1 MGLVNLGQTE
11 LGPLYHSIFRNL
23 ETNFHKMFYT
33 SVRMSQEQEKPNTGL
48 HLLNEHSFSSEFSIT
63 EQDLNAERAYAE
75 RRRRQIENCARPL
88 EIRVD
93 NYVTAI
99 QSQALL
105 INDTRNVG
113 DLESLEI
120 LEDHLAGTS
129 EAGKTPTRDINT
141 ETWKNPYI
149 RAVFKNMQFENQTG
163 LLTLILDSQYA
174 DILLDEADKTN
185 ITTEKDAYL
194 FLLQLTFGWLL
205 NKTKAITF
213 DKSGTSISVQKID
226 RSGVPYVTHSLEVVD
241 AALGLKV
248 LSVVEVLTA
257 LLHDIKEKGAKFN
270 FNLET
275 FVYEVFAITLEDFEK
290 RLGALGTLLSVT
302 VDILTEM
309 ELGDT
314 YDQRLTPEEK
324 EAAFGNNYEGKM
336 SAEERA
342 TAETAVKNDLLSSD
356 SEYAK
361 EILQKLSTE
370 ARFGR
375 TEELLFRKT
384 GEFGNLAYGI
394 RTFVE
399 KLIALHSG
407 EFADNLEAQTVII
420 DTLIKPIL
428 TTEVLD
434 RFKSDVATLAKRTTE
449 KISSGKWQEID
460 VDAYFERLDNFMFE
474 ILAALKITG
483 LAEEYSTM
491 IQSSLAN
498 IQLAKIDVFASTG
511 IEVTQKKIEA
521 FRKIRTIVHPHFVTK
536 YTDQKV
542 SEKIATVLPILR
554 NLR

>member
-213 DKSGTSISVQKID
+213 DQSGTSISVQKID

-460 VDAYFERLDNFMFE
+460 VVAYFERLDNFMFE

>member
-1 MGLVNLGQTE
+1 
-11 LGPLYHSIFRNL
+11 
-23 ETNFHKMFYT
+23 
-33 SVRMSQEQEKPNTGL
+33 MSQEQEKPNTGL

-213 DKSGTSISVQKID
+213 DQSGTSISVQKID

-460 VDAYFERLDNFMFE
+460 VVAYFERLDNFMFE

>member
-1 MGLVNLGQTE
+1 
-11 LGPLYHSIFRNL
+11 
-23 ETNFHKMFYT
+23 
-33 SVRMSQEQEKPNTGL
+33 
-48 HLLNEHSFSSEFSIT
+48 
-63 EQDLNAERAYAE
+63 
-75 RRRRQIENCARPL
+75 
-88 EIRVD
+88 
-93 NYVTAI
+93 
-99 QSQALL
+99 
-105 INDTRNVG
+105 
-113 DLESLEI
+113 
-120 LEDHLAGTS
+120 
-129 EAGKTPTRDINT
+129 
-141 ETWKNPYI
+141 
-149 RAVFKNMQFENQTG
+149 
-163 LLTLILDSQYA
+163 
-174 DILLDEADKTN
+174 
-185 ITTEKDAYL
+185 
-194 FLLQLTFGWLL
+194 
-205 NKTKAITF
+205 
-213 DKSGTSISVQKID
+213 
-226 RSGVPYVTHSLEVVD
+226 
-241 AALGLKV
+241 
-248 LSVVEVLTA
+248 
-257 LLHDIKEKGAKFN
+257 
-270 FNLET
+270 
-275 FVYEVFAITLEDFEK
+275 
-290 RLGALGTLLSVT
+290 
-302 VDILTEM
+302 
-309 ELGDT
+309 
-314 YDQRLTPEEK
+314 
-324 EAAFGNNYEGKM
+324 M

-460 VDAYFERLDNFMFE
+460 VVAYFERLDNFMFE